1 MIYLCNVT
9 CGQVVVCLGTLLSP
23 LAMSRLDCRHLNSLL
38 LAATA
43 LATTGLGISFTWR
56 LGATLGGWH

>member
-1 MIYLCNVT
+1 M
-9 CGQVVVCLGTLLSP
+9 CLGTLLSP

-43 LATTGLGISFTWR
+43 LATTGLGLSFTWR
-56 LGATLGGWH
+56 LGATLGGWQ